1 MNYFFVDKNIYAV
14 FFMESV
20 LTSIEICY
28 YILVNV
34 VGGIYH
40 PLFLRYE
47 NNRHSQ
53 LGGASI
59 MTTKRTFQPK
69 KRHKERV
76 HGFMKRMNTKNGR
89 KVLARRRAKGRKV
102 LSA

>member
-1 MNYFFVDKNIYAV
+1 
-14 FFMESV
+14 MESV

-76 HGFMKRMNTKNGR
+76 HGFMKRMNYLHRPLMLQWFFYYPQLIK
-89 KVLARRRAKGRKV
+89 
-102 LSA
+102 